1 MSKCCSHGTFPHFSL
16 QSSHLNICYYHQD
29 LHRGPIHPSSRPRFL
44 NDPRVLLLIGAR
56 QLLRRSS
63 IGCALQRH
71 PFSGL
76 VDSADERFARQYRY
90 EPPPEFPLASPCSG
104 IVHHLSGPN
113 RCART
118 RTLRISSRSVDD
130 APPQER
136 GSRPSA
142 SLRLAGFQTRRLAHM
157 LDSLVRVSRRVEWK
171 ARQPTPR
178 ARRCTRPATR
188 AHASFLDHRS
198 GKPTG
203 GNPPALV
210 TMQQPVLVCTSS
222 RAADQPEPFHI
233 RPRRIDSLHPLPS
246 RQFQALFNSLFKVL
260 FIFPSRY
267 LFAIGLSPVFSLG
280 RNLPPN

>member
-1 MSKCCSHGTFPHFSL
+1 MSTTGHERYSVL
-16 QSSHLNICYYHQD
+16 QFFKGRRGRTG
-29 LHRGPIHPSSRPRFL
+29 HRKTCGALPAAGPYLRVNRFQ
-44 NDPRVLLLIGAR
+44 G
-56 QLLRRSS
+56 
-63 IGCALQRH
+63 
-71 PFSGL
+71 
-76 VDSADERFARQYRY
+76 ERFARQYRY

-113 RCART
+113 RCACT

-130 APPQER
+130 ATPQER

-142 SLRLAGFQTRRLAHM
+142 SLCLVGFQTRRLAHM

-178 ARRCTRPATR
+178 ARRCTWPATR

-233 RPRRIDSLHPLPS
+233 RLRRIDSLHPLPS

-267 LFAIGLSPVFSLG
+267 LFVIGLSPVFSLG

>member
-1 MSKCCSHGTFPHFSL
+1 M
-16 QSSHLNICYYHQD
+16 
-29 LHRGPIHPSSRPRFL
+29 HPP
-44 NDPRVLLLIGAR
+44 
-56 QLLRRSS
+56 
-63 IGCALQRH
+63 
-71 PFSGL
+71 
-76 VDSADERFARQYRY
+76 
-90 EPPPEFPLASPCSG
+90 
-104 IVHHLSGPN
+104 
-113 RCART
+113 
-118 RTLRISSRSVDD
+118 
-130 APPQER
+130 ER

-157 LDSLVRVSRRVEWK
+157 LDSLVRVSRRAEWK

-188 AHASFLDHRS
+188 ARASSLDHRN

-203 GNPPALV
+203 GTPPALV

>member
-16 QSSHLNICYYHQD
+16 QISHLNSCYYHQD

-44 NDPRVLLLIGAR
+44 NDPRILLLIGAR
-56 QLLRRSS
+56 QFLRRLS

-76 VDSADERFARQYRY
+76 VDSYRY

-118 RTLRISSRSVDD
+118 RTLRISSRSDDD
-130 APPQER
+130 APPQGRE
-136 GSRPSA
+136 SRPLA
-142 SLRLAGFQTRRLAHM
+142 SLCLAGFQTRRLAHM
-157 LDSLVRVSRRVEWK
+157 LDSLVHVSRRVEWK

-178 ARRCTRPATR
+178 ARRCTRPTTR
-188 AHASFLDHRS
+188 AHVSFLDHCS

-210 TMQQPVLVCTSS
+210 TMQQPVLVCASS
-222 RAADQPEPFHI
+222 READQPEPFHI
-233 RPRRIDSLHPLPS
+233 RPRCIDSLHLLPS
-246 RQFQALFNSLFKVL
+246 RKFQALFNSLFKVL

-267 LFAIGLSPVFSLG
+267 LFAISLSLVFSLG

>member
-1 MSKCCSHGTFPHFSL
+1 MH
-16 QSSHLNICYYHQD
+16 
-29 LHRGPIHPSSRPRFL
+29 
-44 NDPRVLLLIGAR
+44 
-56 QLLRRSS
+56 
-63 IGCALQRH
+63 
-71 PFSGL
+71 
-76 VDSADERFARQYRY
+76 
-90 EPPPEFPLASPCSG
+90 PPP
-104 IVHHLSGPN
+104 
-113 RCART
+113 
-118 RTLRISSRSVDD
+118 
-130 APPQER
+130 ER

-157 LDSLVRVSRRVEWK
+157 LDYLVRVSRQVEWK
-171 ARQPTPR
+171 AHQPC
-178 ARRCTRPATR
+178 RCTWSTTR
-188 AHASFLDHRS
+188 VHASFLDHRS
-198 GKPTG
+198 DKPTG
-203 GNPPALV
+203 SNPPALV

>member
-1 MSKCCSHGTFPHFSL
+1 MVRLVFRPYTQVRRTICTSVSLRASTRVSSGFALLRHSSPSFGSQQVCSHSNP
-16 QSSHLNICYYHQD
+16 SHKLKV
-29 LHRGPIHPSSRPRFL
+29 G
-44 NDPRVLLLIGAR
+44 
-56 QLLRRSS
+56 RR
-63 IGCALQRH
+63 CT
-71 PFSGL
+71 
-76 VDSADERFARQYRY
+76 
-90 EPPPEFPLASPCSG
+90 PP
-104 IVHHLSGPN
+104 
-113 RCART
+113 
-118 RTLRISSRSVDD
+118 
-130 APPQER
+130 ER

-157 LDSLVRVSRRVEWK
+157 LDSLVRVTRRVEWK

-188 AHASFLDHRS
+188 AHASFLGHRN

-203 GNPPALV
+203 SNPPALV